1 MEREEHEEVQFNIEV
16 YCASIGRF
24 YNRLNLKWTF
34 KKKKV
39 FKGAPK
45 KCDFIESI
53 NFNIA
58 SDPKIKNSFL
68 NKIQPISFNIIKP
81 W

>member
-1 MEREEHEEVQFNIEV
+1 MKFIVLPLEDSTTDWISSGH
-16 YCASIGRF
+16 S
-24 YNRLNLKWTF
+24 

-68 NKIQPISFNIIKP
+68 SKIQPISFNIIKP

>member
-1 MEREEHEEVQFNIEV
+1 MLPLEDSTTDWISSGH
-16 YCASIGRF
+16 S
-24 YNRLNLKWTF
+24 
-34 KKKKV
+34 KKKV

-68 NKIQPISFNIIKP
+68 NKFNQSALTLLSLGKLLALVRWSLCRNGI
-81 W
+81 